1 MRGDGAQRT
10 ANSARS
16 VRVRAAKNR
25 PRMERGLKASSQR
38 RIVHG
43 ADERVQPDEAMTAPL
58 QSSHLF
64 AQHVRITTI
73 PAIRDEEHDR
83 RLMQH
88 APRPSLMEL
97 PQCRADARATGPVR
111 HHVGYG
117 IDRVVKPP
125 QTHLAC
131 HTREPGGEEKH
142 LEAPASMCETV
153 REVQQHARVALHR
166 ADRHTG
172 ARVAAVWIGGAVLA
186 SDHFAAGSQASHQG
200 TTQIDAGTAATNPP
214 ACPPF
219 ARDPVQLLERDP
231 RASSRRA

>member
-1 MRGDGAQRT
+1 MHEAIDEGSMRSAQTRAGGASNVYDPLMSIRCCAPATRRYVRGDGAQVYRQLCEIGEG
-10 ANSARS
+10 ARRQKIVH
-16 VRVRAAKNR
+16 VR
-25 PRMERGLKASSQR
+25 ERGLKASSQR
-38 RIVHG
+38 RIVHR

-83 RLMQH
+83 GLMQH

-125 QTHLAC
+125 QTHL
-131 HTREPGGEEKH
+131 
-142 LEAPASMCETV
+142 
-153 REVQQHARVALHR
+153 
-166 ADRHTG
+166 
-172 ARVAAVWIGGAVLA
+172 
-186 SDHFAAGSQASHQG
+186 
-200 TTQIDAGTAATNPP
+200 
-214 ACPPF
+214 
-219 ARDPVQLLERDP
+219 
-231 RASSRRA
+231 